1 MTIEAELTWT
11 MNDTTL
17 IYRHQ
22 IVRAVLGTRP
32 AILARVHD
40 MTALDRVCA
49 RLADAEAALEQLRA
63 RGYGT
68 SGQTITEIVLTLPPA
83 VTR

>member
-1 MTIEAELTWT
+1 MTTEAELTWT
-11 MNDTTL
+11 MND
-17 IYRHQ
+17 Q

-68 SGQTITEIVLTLPPA
+68 SGQTITEIVQSLPPA
-83 VTR
+83 ATR